1 MSTPMNNET
10 SNLNSHGMTGST
22 HPVSVA
28 YLVVGLVFLGLAG
41 SWALREAGVVDSGE
55 ARWAL
60 PLILVLAGLLG
71 LLASVGKSLR
81 RGRSG
86 TPGGQDDGRYD
97 EPYDEQ
103 PRF

>member
-10 SNLNSHGMTGST
+10 SNQPSHDTTGST
-22 HPVSVA
+22 HPVNVA
-28 YLVVGLVFLGLAG
+28 YLVVGLVFLGVAG

-86 TPGGQDDGRYD
+86 APGGPDDGPHD
-97 EPYDEQ
+97 EPYEEQ
-103 PRF
+103 PRY